1 MAMTSTY
8 DVAIAGLGAMGS
20 AAAYHLAS
28 RGLRV
33 VGFDRYAPPHDLGS
47 SHGDSRIIRHAYA
60 EGTAYVEIVQ
70 RADVL
75 WRDLEEESGSS
86 LLLRTGG
93 VMIGARESDLVAGA
107 VRSAVDL
114 RLDYEVLSSEELR
127 RRYPVFRPDE
137 RMVGVVDPSAGLLYP
152 EACVSAHLELA
163 RRHGADLRFGEPVQ
177 SWSAGAHGAAVVTPA
192 GRYSADRLIVAA
204 GAWIP
209 ELLPEMGLPLT
220 VERQV
225 LFWYRPS
232 ANASDFLPARCPIYL
247 WADDAGDV
255 YYGLPDVGEGVKVA
269 RMHRGE
275 AASPDSIR
283 RDVNPSDERPVR
295 EFLDRYIPDARGAL
309 LSSKVCMFTNT
320 PDEHFLIDFHPH
332 HGNVIIAS
340 PCSGH
345 GFKFASAIGEV
356 LADLATRG
364 ESRFDLTMFGLA
376 RFL

>member
-1 MAMTSTY
+1 
-8 DVAIAGLGAMGS
+8 MGS

-70 RADVL
+70 RADEL
-75 WRDLEEESGSS
+75 WRELETESGSS

-93 VMIGARESDLVAGA
+93 VMIGARESNLVAGA
-107 VRSAVDL
+107 IRSAVDH
-114 RLDYEVLSSEELR
+114 RLEYEILPADELR

-137 RMVGVVDPSAGLLYP
+137 SMVGVVDPYAGLLYP

-163 RRHGADLRFGEPVQ
+163 RRHGASLHFDEPVQ
-177 SWSAGAHGAAVVTPA
+177 SWSANAHGVTVVTPA
-192 GRYSADRLIVAA
+192 GRYSVDRLILAT
-204 GAWIP
+204 GAWM
-209 ELLPEMGLPLT
+209 PEMLPDAGLPLT

-225 LFWYRPS
+225 QFWYLPS
-232 ANASDFLPARCPIYL
+232 ANSDDFLPARCPIYI
-247 WADDAGDV
+247 WSDQADELH
-255 YYGLPDVGEGVKVA
+255 YGTPDLGHGVKVA
-269 RMHRGE
+269 RMHGGMTT
-275 AASPDSIR
+275 SPDAIR
-283 RDVNPSDERPVR
+283 RGVDGRDERPVR

-320 PDEHFLIDFHPH
+320 PDEHFLIDFHPDYE
-332 HGNVIIAS
+332 NVIIAS

-345 GFKFASAIGEV
+345 GFKFASAIGEI

-376 RFL
+376 RFS

>member
-1 MAMTSTY
+1 
-8 DVAIAGLGAMGS
+8 VAIAGLGAMGS
-20 AAAYHLAS
+20 AAAYHLAR

-47 SHGDSRIIRHAYA
+47 SHGDSRIIRHAYS
-60 EGTAYVEIVQ
+60 EGAAYVEIVQ

-75 WRDLEEESGSS
+75 WRELEQESGSS

-93 VMIGARESDLVAGA
+93 VMIGSKDSQVVAGA
-107 VRSAVDL
+107 VSSAEDH
-114 RLDYEVLSSEELR
+114 RLEYELLSAEELR

-137 RMVGVVDPSAGLLYP
+137 SMVAVADPDSGLLYP
-152 EACVSAHLELA
+152 EACISAHLDLA
-163 RRHGADLRFGEPVQ
+163 QRHGARLLFDEPVL
-177 SWSAGAHGAAVVTPA
+177 SWSASADGVAVVTPA

-209 ELLPEMGLPLT
+209 RLMEEMDLPLA

-225 LFWYRPS
+225 MFWYRPS
-232 ANASDFLPARCPIYL
+232 ANADSFRPEQCPIYI
-247 WADDAGDV
+247 WADRGDDV
-255 YYGLPDVGEGVKVA
+255 FYGFPDLGNGVKIA

-275 AASPDSIR
+275 AAFPDSIR
-283 RDVNPSDERPVR
+283 RTVDASDERPVR
-295 EFLDRYIPDARGAL
+295 EFIERYMPDAGGAL
-309 LSSKVCMFTNT
+309 LSSRVCMFTNT
-320 PDEHFLIDFHPH
+320 PDEHFLIDFHPDH
-332 HGNVIIAS
+332 DNVIIAS

-345 GFKFASAIGEV
+345 GFKFASVIGEV

-364 ESRFDLTMFGLA
+364 ESPIDLTMFGLD